1 MPVGGGTFMTFQ
13 VIHSPDGGNARSPFR
28 IIEQPTGREVDWI
41 NRFLDRECVRRLA
54 KNTLRSYAMDLLHFL
69 RWWASLNH
77 TDAIT
82 ESALNATVLLD
93 YIRFQAG
100 HHPQP
105 AAATTNRRVGVVERA
120 LRNEFPNA
128 AGLFAPGFNRFY
140 GQRSPLGFGRPRP
153 ALSRLRV
160 KEPKR
165 IMVPLSV
172 DEVARFWST
181 FRTSRD
187 LAIVGLMLLQ
197 GLRSDEVVA
206 LNCEDV
212 VLAESQIRVRGKGNK
227 IRCLPLASDTV
238 LLLDHYLRLERPP
251 QCGPALFVSLK
262 GSARGARMTAAGMR
276 SLFRYHRR
284 VTGIAP
290 AHPHRFRH
298 TFASDMVRAGISLPA
313 LMQLMGHAHIS
324 TTMVYLQ
331 ISPSDVFEQYA
342 RAVAQQIRPTLPNP
356 L

>member
-1 MPVGGGTFMTFQ
+1 MTFQ
-13 VIHSPDGGNARSPFR
+13 MIHSTDGGNARSPFR
-28 IIEQPTGREVDWI
+28 IIEQSTGHEVDWI

-69 RWWASLNH
+69 RWWASLNQ
-77 TDAIT
+77 TDAIG
-82 ESALNATVLLD
+82 EEAFSATVLLD
-93 YIRFQAG
+93 YLRFQAG

-105 AAATTNRRVGVVERA
+105 AAATINRRLGVVERA
-120 LRNEFPNA
+120 LRNEFPDTPSP
-128 AGLFAPGFNRFY
+128 FAPGFHHFY
-140 GQRSPLGFGRPRP
+140 WRRSPLGYGHPRP
-153 ALSRLRV
+153 AQSRLRV
-160 KEPKR
+160 KEPKH
-165 IMVPLSV
+165 IVVPLSV
-172 DEVARFWST
+172 DEVAHFWSS

-197 GLRSDEVVA
+197 GLRSNEVIT
-206 LNCEDV
+206 LNRDDV
-212 VLAESQIRVRGKGNK
+212 LLAESQIRVLGKGNK

-238 LLLDHYLRLERPP
+238 LLLDHYLRLERPQP
-251 QCGPALFVSLK
+251 CGPALFVSLK
-262 GSARGARMTAAGMR
+262 GSARGARMTPAGLR

-284 VTGIAP
+284 ATGITP

-313 LMQLMGHAHIS
+313 LMQLMGHTQIS
-324 TTMVYLQ
+324 TTMVYVQ

-342 RAVAQQIRPTLPNP
+342 RAVAQQIRPTLPSP

>member
-1 MPVGGGTFMTFQ
+1 MTFQ
-13 VIHSPDGGNARSPFR
+13 MIHSTDGGNARSPFR
-28 IIEQPTGREVDWI
+28 IVEQSTSHEVDWI

-54 KNTLRSYAMDLLHFL
+54 KNTLRSYALDLLHFL
-69 RWWASLNH
+69 RWWASLNDS
-77 TDAIT
+77 DAIT
-82 ESALNATVLLD
+82 EGALSATVLLD
-93 YIRFQAG
+93 YLRFQAG

-120 LRNEFPNA
+120 LRNEFPDTPSP
-128 AGLFAPGFNRFY
+128 FAPGFHNFY
-140 GQRSPLGFGRPRP
+140 WRRSPLGYGHPRP
-153 ALSRLRV
+153 AQSRLRV

-165 IMVPLSV
+165 IVMPLSV
-172 DEVARFWST
+172 DEVARFWSS

-197 GLRSDEVVA
+197 GLRSNEVIA

-212 VLAESQIRVRGKGNK
+212 LLAESQIRVRGKGNK

-238 LLLDHYLRLERPP
+238 LLLDHYLRLERPQP
-251 QCGPALFVSLK
+251 CSPALFVSLK
-262 GSARGARMTAAGMR
+262 GSARSVRMTPAGMR
-276 SLFRYHRR
+276 SLFRHHRR

-290 AHPHRFRH
+290 AHPHQFRH

-324 TTMVYLQ
+324 TTMVYVH

-342 RAVAQQIRPTLPNP
+342 RAVAQQIRPTLLSP